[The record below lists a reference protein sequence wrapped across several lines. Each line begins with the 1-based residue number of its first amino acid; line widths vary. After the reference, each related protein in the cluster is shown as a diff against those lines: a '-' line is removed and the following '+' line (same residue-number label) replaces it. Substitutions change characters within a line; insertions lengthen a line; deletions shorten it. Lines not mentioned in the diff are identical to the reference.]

1 MRTLFFRTMALV
13 LGLFTVTA
21 VFASTLKN
29 TGFKLDPD
37 MHYFND
43 TAFDPQTDWQTEAAW
58 GDPVETGPACPEP
71 EELETICRVRL
82 EEGQDISDF
91 LDDVSNLNYQQLL
104 QHPQIDVKNLE

>member
-21 VFASTLKN
+21 VFAVTLK
-29 TGFKLDPD
+29 TGSKVDPD

-58 GDPVETGPACPEP
+58 GDPVSTGPACPEP
-71 EELETICRVRL
+71 EENETICRVTL

-91 LDDVSNLNYQQLL
+91 LDEVDGLTYPQLL
-104 QHPQIDVKNLE
+104 AHPQIDVKNLE